1 MPAQWNSYLREHL
14 KLTVSRRT
22 LRCEGATRLSRL
34 VVFNRYFE
42 AADHVRFPPASLLQ
56 ANSTPWYEEYFQAY
70 TQCKTWEGMIAADLT
85 ACDYYCTSQVK
96 VMGENCTSLGEECG
110 PLDCAPVS
118 GEGYKAFLDRMIAEL
133 KAQMGV
139 LDLARYN
146 ESHRCNDIMG
156 TAERCFKNCDGH
168 VEEIVP
174 KTQSDIP
181 GCCAPRTQGEDA
193 KCKELTSQR
202 EAWEA
207 YDQCYDT
214 SIPQWET
221 TKAEQ
226 VAEGQ
231 ARMAQMRSLQRMLCY
246 VDSFGPDQKSKFS
259 ICMEKDFTKDEE
271 VLAMELEPGVPE
283 GKLEAFACNASETPG
298 TKEFDALHYGHL
310 PAGLAGCPTVQ
321 CQTACGYSS
330 VSSAS
335 STNTSASSSVV
346 EKTTVSSKCFKK
358 ASLATAVYWDLGSSQ
373 DVGKV
378 SAMPQPGIASIKVYL
393 TDVGPNDGILSSSS
407 LCGSITAES
416 TTVECSSKGAAR
428 YLALAPFVDGTCV
441 FGACTTSWCSME
453 VDGTAM
459 SQEPVSS
466 TGESHM
472 GQVVVNATAVA

>member
-271 VLAMELEPGVPE
+271 VLAMELEPGGSGTHAVALPSLR
-283 GKLEAFACNASETPG
+283 GETPG

-321 CQTACGYSS
+321 CQDGPREIPTHGTGSHPLPPA
-330 VSSAS
+330 
-335 STNTSASSSVV
+335 
-346 EKTTVSSKCFKK
+346 KK
-358 ASLATAVYWDLGSSQ
+358 PL
-373 DVGKV
+373 
-378 SAMPQPGIASIKVYL
+378 
-393 TDVGPNDGILSSSS
+393 
-407 LCGSITAES
+407 LCRWPWWNRVAE
-416 TTVECSSKGAAR
+416 GR
-428 YLALAPFVDGTCV
+428 D
-441 FGACTTSWCSME
+441 
-453 VDGTAM
+453 
-459 SQEPVSS
+459 
-466 TGESHM
+466 HM
-472 GQVVVNATAVA
+472 GK

>member
-1 MPAQWNSYLREHL
+1 MAECQHWNSYLREHL

-22 LRCEGATRLSRL
+22 QRCEGATRLSRL

-118 GEGYKAFLDRMIAEL
+118 GEGYKAFLDRMIATL
-133 KAQMGV
+133 FPQKQKSNAK
-139 LDLARYN
+139 ARYN

-221 TKAEQ
+221 TKATPTDSFRRDE
-226 VAEGQ
+226 
-231 ARMAQMRSLQRMLCY
+231 AQMRSLQRMLCY

-259 ICMEKDFTKDEE
+259 ICA
-271 VLAMELEPGVPE
+271 LAGHFFRPE
-283 GKLEAFACNASETPG
+283 FRARRFPAPWLSTHAVAPSLRGETPG
-298 TKEFDALHYGHL
+298 TKEFDALHYSHL

-321 CQTACGYSS
+321 CQDGR
-330 VSSAS
+330 
-335 STNTSASSSVV
+335 NPTS
-346 EKTTVSSKCFKK
+346 
-358 ASLATAVYWDLGSSQ
+358 W
-373 DVGKV
+373 
-378 SAMPQPGIASIKVYL
+378 
-393 TDVGPNDGILSSSS
+393 DGI
-407 LCGSITAES
+407 
-416 TTVECSSKGAAR
+416 
-428 YLALAPFVDGTCV
+428 PPPPPPPP
-441 FGACTTSWCSME
+441 
-453 VDGTAM
+453 
-459 SQEPVSS
+459 SQ
-466 TGESHM
+466 
-472 GQVVVNATAVA
+472 